1 MSQTI
6 TANKPRRI
14 KPTTLAAI
22 GFAAPL
28 IIYMLIF
35 YVWPLIQNIWPFAV
49 WCGWVCQVVTV
60 LRSSLPQVR

>member
-6 TANKPRRI
+6 TADKPRRI

-35 YVWPLIQNIWPFAV
+35 YVWPLIQNSFP
-49 WCGWVCQVVTV
+49 
-60 LRSSLPQVR
+60 